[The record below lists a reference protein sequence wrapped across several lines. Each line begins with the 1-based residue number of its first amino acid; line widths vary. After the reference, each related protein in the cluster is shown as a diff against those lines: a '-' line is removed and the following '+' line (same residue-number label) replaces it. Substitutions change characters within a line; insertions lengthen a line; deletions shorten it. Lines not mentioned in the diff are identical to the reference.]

1 MTAIDELK
9 NKIASANKA
18 YRSGNPIMSDQAWD
32 DLLESLQKQ
41 ISEDDFN
48 IFRDS
53 LHEVKGK
60 VKHPFIMGSL
70 DKLKAEEPAEVKK
83 FIKDHCRTLNVS
95 AKVDGISCRLHY
107 ENEKLVSAFT
117 ITNL

>member
-1 MTAIDELK
+1 
-9 NKIASANKA
+9 
-18 YRSGNPIMSDQAWD
+18 MSDQTWD

-41 ISEDDFN
+41 IPEAEFN
-48 IFRDS
+48 AFRDS

-83 FIKDHCRTLNVS
+83 FIKSYCKSLNVCLIKS
-95 AKVDGISCRLHY
+95 FYV
-107 ENEKLVSAFT
+107 
-117 ITNL
+117 